1 VPINKI
7 VLPKQSTVQDT
18 STKQTYESSD
28 DYSGT
33 DGKSV
38 FSETKTNFEVKINY
52 NSCMIEDFFV
62 ICQYGRPRLLYFSRK
77 FIDLRHWVIM

>member
-52 NSCMIEDFFV
+52 MKIPV
-62 ICQYGRPRLLYFSRK
+62 
-77 FIDLRHWVIM
+77 